1 MSSITQAINDGAD
14 GAPSAEEEFVPQP
27 VAPSATTFK
36 EPITHT
42 PGSTIPDRKV
52 TIYVS
57 GSVTGRDSLEKGV
70 LNLTAAD
77 IKAAIGLGKDQ
88 YVPKLESA
96 KITHFFNPTQQRI
109 GLRVTNSKTG
119 KSIVKNSAHAR
130 NPKTRQ
136 MEGFTAVLPSVM
148 QGNLNTPLE
157 PEGNDMDDEEQ
168 KVLERWRGLK
178 TEDLTDGI
186 METRIPD
193 ANGVSQVVK
202 YDAPLARPNGEPQ
215 PVAYMLE
222 RNKEAFPGFKGKEI
236 KSKIHNFD
244 GMQYYTVPPTYVHYI
259 VGSMQDQLIDKQ
271 NGMNLQSDV
280 QIEIHPLSP
289 NMNERID
296 NSDTTPH
303 ERMVALELEF
313 KDLDMGGS
321 D

>member
-1 MSSITQAINDGAD
+1 MASIVSSINDSAD
-14 GAPSAEEEFVPQP
+14 GASPAEEEFVPQP

-36 EPITHT
+36 DPITHT
-42 PGSTIPDRKV
+42 PGTTIPDRKV

-57 GSVTGRDSLEKGV
+57 GSVSGKDALKMGV
-70 LNLTAAD
+70 LNLNAED

-96 KITHFFNPTQQRI
+96 KITHFFNPTQQRT
-109 GLRVTNSKTG
+109 GLRIINSKTG

-130 NPKTRQ
+130 NPRTKK

-157 PEGNDMDDEEQ
+157 PKGNDMDDEEQ

-202 YDAPLARPNGEPQ
+202 YDVPLARPNGEPQ
-215 PVAYMLE
+215 PVSVLSQQSPLPPG
-222 RNKEAFPGFKGKEI
+222 AFCAF
-236 KSKIHNFD
+236 
-244 GMQYYTVPPTYVHYI
+244 
-259 VGSMQDQLIDKQ
+259 
-271 NGMNLQSDV
+271 
-280 QIEIHPLSP
+280 LSLTAP
-289 NMNERID
+289 
-296 NSDTTPH
+296 
-303 ERMVALELEF
+303 
-313 KDLDMGGS
+313 K
-321 D
+321 